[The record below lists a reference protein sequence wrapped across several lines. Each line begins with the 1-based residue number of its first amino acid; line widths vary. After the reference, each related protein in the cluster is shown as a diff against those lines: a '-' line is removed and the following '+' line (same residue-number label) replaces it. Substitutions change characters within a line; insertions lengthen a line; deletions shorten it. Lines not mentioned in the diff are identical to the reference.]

1 MHADTQCMEMMF
13 FSLNQFIVGQK
24 LERKQE
30 TITCVIWKKNLMQ
43 NKQSK
48 NVIYLLCHRVKDA
61 FNGFGVKHRHDL
73 ALNEA
78 LHWAICDSKSFG
90 DWSGTLLLFYLS
102 YHYYTHVLSVY
113 SLVI

>member
-1 MHADTQCMEMMF
+1 MHGDDVF
-13 FSLNQFIVGQK
+13 FFKSIHCWPK
-24 LERKQE
+24 IREE
-30 TITCVIWKKNLMQ
+30 TGNDHVRDIAKKNLMQ

-78 LHWAICDSKSFG
+78 LH
-90 DWSGTLLLFYLS
+90 
-102 YHYYTHVLSVY
+102 
-113 SLVI
+113 